1 MRNNQLTHR
10 WGLSIME
17 IYNGQIILSWVSQAL
32 SPRMWEF
39 LRPIRNILQNIYA
52 QKMKCKQCKTFELC
66 KNEEYVFF
74 KKRHLCTE
82 MRFYLI
88 TFLKFYYRYLLCKVS
103 YFTFFVPFL
112 LNDRSAL
119 SINTIVNIFDICL
132 FLLFAFLP
140 DLHAYS
146 KLVSCG
152 DFSKGIRDSDE
163 FYNYFYS

>member
-1 MRNNQLTHR
+1 MHR
-10 WGLSIME
+10 KWNAS
-17 IYNGQIILSWVSQAL
+17 SA
-32 SPRMWEF
+32 
-39 LRPIRNILQNIYA
+39 RPLNSVKL
-52 QKMKCKQCKTFELC
+52 KSM
-66 KNEEYVFF
+66 VFF
-74 KKRHLCTE
+74 LKRHLCTE

-146 KLVSCG
+146 KLASCG
-152 DFSKGIRDSDE
+152 IFRRVSEIVTNSITIFIVKNRPAIPDTTWKFKIKKKSWWRSAFKTP
-163 FYNYFYS
+163 